1 VQRKALIQRNLGR
14 NEKRIF
20 LKDKLQA
27 IYIKFPF
34 LSIRYQY
41 DKNDQTHM
49 VEILPLAEFENNKE
63 YQKEE
68 AELTFDFDNLF
79 FPESL
84 MFVSGNSLTKITE
97 TEFEINPSSD

>member
-1 VQRKALIQRNLGR
+1 MKSDN
-14 NEKRIF
+14 F

-27 IYIKFPF
+27 IFIKFPL

-41 DKNDQTHM
+41 TVKDQTYI

-79 FPESL
+79 FPESV
-84 MFVSGNSLTKITE
+84 MFVSENSLTKIIE
-97 TEFEINPSSD
+97 PEFRH